1 VNLIE
6 TMSKREIW
14 EQIKREDQTLAEL
27 ITAASQR
34 FGKVELVE
42 YEKAIEG
49 TRIKDNPVERVR
61 QK

>member
-1 VNLIE
+1 
-6 TMSKREIW
+6 MSKREIW

>member
-49 TRIKDNPVERVR
+49 TRTKVNSDAGG
-61 QK
+61 

>member
-1 VNLIE
+1 MNLIE

-49 TRIKDNPVERVR
+49 TRTKGNSDAGG
-61 QK
+61 

>member
-1 VNLIE
+1 VNLVK

-14 EQIKREDQTLAEL
+14 EQIKREDPKLAEL

-42 YEKAIEG
+42 YEKAIKG
-49 TRIKDNPVERVR
+49 THDQGAADGRD
-61 QK
+61 

>member
-1 VNLIE
+1 MNLVE

-27 ITAASQR
+27 VTAASQR

-49 TRIKDNPVERVR
+49 TRIKNNPVERVR

>member
-1 VNLIE
+1 VNLVE